1 MNTSEYVYIFGFAV
15 SFVGVI
21 VILIL
26 EYIRHHALIRSMR
39 VNQCKPIEY
48 MMYRY
53 EINIAV
59 GLSINRNLTA
69 NKQLAILYKSYAELI
84 ERTFEPN
91 LSICIDDFHERMKQ
105 VITEKSGVHE
115 KILNVFNED
124 IHDAVK
130 NTLSRTKYNHNVIFN
145 PREASIFIQEW
156 LTLNN
161 VKV

>member
-1 MNTSEYVYIFGFAV
+1 MKAGEYIYLFGFIIAF
-15 SFVGVI
+15 SGVI

-48 MMYRY
+48 MMYRH

-69 NKQLAILYKSYAELI
+69 NKQLAILYKNYAELI

-91 LSICIDDFHERMKQ
+91 RSMTIDDFHEQMKK
-105 VITEKSGVHE
+105 VIAEKSGVHE
-115 KILNVFNED
+115 KILNVFNDD

-130 NTLSRTKYNHNVIFN
+130 NTLSRTKYNHNVILN
-145 PREASIFIQEW
+145 PREVSIFIQEW

>member
-1 MNTSEYVYIFGFAV
+1 MKAGEYIYLFGFIIAF
-15 SFVGVI
+15 SGVI

-69 NKQLAILYKSYAELI
+69 NKQLAILYKNYAELI

-91 LSICIDDFHERMKQ
+91 RSMTIDDFHEQMKK
-105 VITEKSGVHE
+105 VIAEKSGVHE
-115 KILNVFNED
+115 RILNVFNED

>member
-1 MNTSEYVYIFGFAV
+1 MKAGEYIYLFGFIV
-15 SFVGVI
+15 SFTGVI

-84 ERTFEPN
+84 ERTFDPN
-91 LSICIDDFHERMKQ
+91 HTIAIDDFHECMKQ
-105 VITEKSGVHE
+105 AITVKSGIHE
-115 KILNVFNED
+115 KILNVFNDD

-161 VKV
+161 VKI